1 MGLQRVVRRPRL
13 KRMDWETVR
22 RVVTG
27 RAATALSDT
36 GGAQGI
42 VTIQGQRVAYFL
54 RRSRRRTIGLT
65 VDHRGLRVG
74 APLGASLSAIE
85 SLIFQHG
92 EWVLKRLSHWQQ
104 FSAQT
109 LKDGSIVAYLGGP
122 LRLDFPQGL
131 KRSRWGEGC
140 LQLVLAP
147 GQEPEAALMRA
158 LKPKARALFLE
169 RLGHYVERM
178 GLTTPDLLLS
188 SAQTRWGSCNS
199 RGEIRLNWRLI
210 HLDVSLIDYVV
221 VHELAHLQEMNHS
234 PRFWAVV
241 EQFYP
246 DWRQARAALKQYV
259 PGRIHYL

>member
-1 MGLQRVVRRPRL
+1 
-13 KRMDWETVR
+13 MDWEAVR
-22 RVVTG
+22 RVEGARGGAAT
-27 RAATALSDT
+27 ATALSD
-36 GGAQGI
+36 GAGAQGA
-42 VTIQGQRVAYFL
+42 VMIQGQRVTYFL

-85 SLIFQHG
+85 ALIFQHG

-109 LKDGSIVAYLGGP
+109 LTDGSIVAYLGGP
-122 LRLDFPQGL
+122 LRLEFPQGL

-140 LQLVLAP
+140 LQLVS

-158 LKPKARALFLE
+158 LKPRARALFLQ
-169 RLGHYVERM
+169 RLEYYVEQMGIRM
-178 GLTTPDLLLS
+178 PDLLLS

-210 HLDVSLIDYVV
+210 HLELSLIDYVV
-221 VHELAHLQEMNHS
+221 VHEMAHLQEMNHS

-241 EQFYP
+241 ERFYP

-259 PGRIHYL
+259 PGRILYL